1 LNQFDFQCRQRTNFV
16 PTQDAKETR
25 HLREGR
31 RESMVS
37 HKTRTGEGQEGGG
50 EGREREESEGAHR
63 LVWFHFREN
72 GKRKKEIVF
81 LENIL

>member
-1 LNQFDFQCRQRTNFV
+1 
-16 PTQDAKETR
+16 
-25 HLREGR
+25 
-31 RESMVS
+31 MVS
-37 HKTRTGEGQEGGG
+37 HKTRTEEGQEGGG